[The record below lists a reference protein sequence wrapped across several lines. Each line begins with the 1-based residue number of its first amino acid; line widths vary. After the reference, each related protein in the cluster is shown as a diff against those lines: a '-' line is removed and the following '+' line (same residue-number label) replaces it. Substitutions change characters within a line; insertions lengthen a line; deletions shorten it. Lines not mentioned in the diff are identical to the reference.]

1 MVFRLNNNFVKR
13 NDKNVGKMS
22 GADISENK
30 IFDDKIYTFQNFFTF
45 NNTNLSII
53 IIRI

>member
-13 NDKNVGKMS
+13 NDKNVGKIS

-30 IFDDKIYTFQNFFTF
+30 IFDVKIYIFQNFLAF

-53 IIRI
+53 IRRI